1 MKLKAWLIGACALSA
16 TLMAS
21 DARAAPQILAALPM
35 ESGIELTCS
44 DGVCAAQLT
53 TYCLQRERPAPTMGA
68 AYVPATKE
76 HFTLVLTNA
85 DGNEVRLPASEHMR
99 FVENRGF
106 MSVAASIEL
115 GRMNALGAQSAKIVV
130 WEGASLIPVPEEN
143 DPNPLTEDEIEFVT
157 NSLRDVGKDYVD
169 NKPEAGTA
177 QLLAQLNAALPSDG
191 VVAANTFDGMW
202 QNSIGDEIPLPA
214 SGAILKGAQEAFE
227 ECSGRANTYMV
238 GGLRRCLEFQHDNM
252 IRNLNVDYWQ
262 NQPGS

>member
-1 MKLKAWLIGACALSA
+1 MKYKAWLISACALSA

-21 DARAAPQILAALPM
+21 DAKAAPQILAALPM
-35 ESGIELTCS
+35 ESGIELSCS
-44 DGVCAAQLT
+44 DGICAAQLT

-85 DGNEVRLPASEHMR
+85 AGQEVRLPASEHMR
-99 FVENRGF
+99 FNENRGF

-115 GRMNALGAQSAKIVV
+115 GRMKALGAQSAKIVV

-143 DPNPLTEDEIEFVT
+143 DPNPLTDDEIEFVT
-157 NSLRDVGKDYVD
+157 SSLRTVGQDYVD
-169 NKPEAGTA
+169 HQPKAGSA

-191 VVAANTFDGMW
+191 IVAANTFQGMW
-202 QNSIGDEIPLPA
+202 QNSIGDEMPLPA
-214 SGAILKGAQEAFE
+214 SGAVLEGAQQAFE
-227 ECSGRANTYMV
+227 DCSGRTSTYMV

-252 IRNLNVDYWQ
+252 IRGLNIEYWQ